1 MLEPTNLD
9 ESGNESSSSDQ
20 NYDEKIKI
28 MLIGQVNVGKTSLIR
43 RYTKNTFGGTF
54 LTTVG
59 IDFQEK
65 VVNIDKKS
73 IQIQIWNTAGE
84 ERFRNIAKNYFNSSD
99 GFLIVYDITDKNALE
114 KLKFWYEQIQ
124 LNAPKNIKYVLV
136 GNKCDLEEQREVSKD
151 EGINY
156 SKEFKCK
163 FYETS
168 AKEGINVNEIF
179 QCLINDIY
187 KDAKN
192 NENRNKIASQVLKK
206 QKTLKK
212 KSCC

>member
-84 ERFRNIAKNYFNSSD
+84 ERFRNIAKNYYNSSD

-212 KSCC
+212 KIGC